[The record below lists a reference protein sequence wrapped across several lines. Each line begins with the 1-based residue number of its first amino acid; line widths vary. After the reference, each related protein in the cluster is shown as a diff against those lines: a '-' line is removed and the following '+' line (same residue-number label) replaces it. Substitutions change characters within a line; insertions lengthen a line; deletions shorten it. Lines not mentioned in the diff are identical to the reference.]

1 MATCRLEDSPGLT
14 RVKDAMIFGEY
25 IENQIR
31 KLSLKKAEEEC
42 CGLIIYDSSAKNT
55 DIYPCENSSSDKKNY
70 FTIAPIDYLK
80 ASRKGEVIGFYHSHP
95 EGKLNTFSELDR
107 QQAETHGII
116 SILYDI
122 TNDKFHQYEPN
133 GYESPYIGRAF
144 KIGEQDCFT
153 LTKDY
158 YKNELGITF
167 TDFQRDENWSRDIEN
182 IANNK
187 IKDMGASPLESFKK
201 NVDFLINSQDFV
213 KVREQNPEL
222 CDLKIHDALIF
233 NYEGKAGI
241 SHFGVY
247 LGGGNVLHQP
257 SRACSRIQEYSA
269 GLRDKTAYVLR
280 HKSLI

>member
-1 MATCRLEDSPGLT
+1 
-14 RVKDAMIFGEY
+14 
-25 IENQIR
+25 
-31 KLSLKKAEEEC
+31 
-42 CGLIIYDSSAKNT
+42 
-55 DIYPCENSSSDKKNY
+55 
-70 FTIAPIDYLK
+70 
-80 ASRKGEVIGFYHSHP
+80 
-95 EGKLNTFSELDR
+95 
-107 QQAETHGII
+107 
-116 SILYDI
+116 
-122 TNDKFHQYEPN
+122 
-133 GYESPYIGRAF
+133 
-144 KIGEQDCFT
+144 
-153 LTKDY
+153 
-158 YKNELGITF
+158 
-167 TDFQRDENWSRDIEN
+167 
-182 IANNK
+182 
-187 IKDMGASPLESFKK
+187 MGASPLESFKK